1 MSAVDVIFV
10 SFYIL
15 CGLVIGKL
23 AMTFGPIY
31 GLVGFVVGF
40 AFPMTLWRFIAPRL
54 GRKRPSRKRSEDM
67 DKSETKVDHDT

>member
-23 AMTFGPIY
+23 VIPFGPIY

-40 AFPMTLWRFIAPRL
+40 AIPMTLWRFIAPRL
-54 GRKRPSRKRSEDM
+54 GRKRPSQKRSEDV
-67 DKSETKVDHDT
+67 DKRETKVDHDT